1 VKRASFAA
9 IALLVLLGA
18 CSPAPEATSPLDD
31 AISEYSPDQTLP
43 TSTLQPTATSIVATE
58 TPLMAGTDEL
68 PEETPPEAATGEI
81 SVLISN
87 GTLGAEV
94 PEGLSVT
101 LYGVSGQTMVFEIE
115 GEAGATGEFVFE
127 GIETAEGML
136 YGAVAEHQGVS
147 YFSEAGSMQANLETL
162 ELPLTI
168 YDITQDPALVS
179 VEQLHVLFEFNAPG
193 VVGVLEVWVISNT
206 GDRTFAPSEG
216 GIEIILPDGASALR
230 FSEGEAGDRYQLTDR
245 GFLDSSPIR
254 PGIGGAQ
261 LLFTFDLPYVRR
273 LDFSQLMN
281 YPVLAVDV
289 LLPEG
294 GPVIREGDLLDSG
307 SRQVSS
313 GTLHTYSAGPIASG
327 EALEFRITGRL
338 PGAAGEGGL
347 TPQMGLV
354 IGGAVLGIVLIGI
367 GLWWYRFGGRPSATK
382 PSMDE
387 NDILQAIAELD
398 DEHAAGKISD
408 SEHRQRREELKQRA
422 IELMQ
427 TEHD

>member
-9 IALLVLLGA
+9 ITLLVLLGA
-18 CSPAPEATSPLDD
+18 CSPATEVTSPLDD

-43 TSTLQPTATSIVATE
+43 TSTAQPTATSVVATE
-58 TPLMAGTDEL
+58 TPLTAGTDEL
-68 PEETPPEAATGEI
+68 PEETPAEAATGEI

-87 GTLGAEV
+87 GTLGAEI
-94 PEGLSVT
+94 PEGLPVT

-115 GEAGATGEFVFE
+115 GEAGETGEFVFE
-127 GIETAEGML
+127 DIAMAEGML
-136 YGAVAEHQGVS
+136 YGVVAEHQGVS
-147 YFSEAGSMQANLETL
+147 YFSDAESMPVNLETL
-162 ELPLTI
+162 ELPITI
-168 YDITQDPALVS
+168 YNITQDPALVS
-179 VEQLHVLFEFNAPG
+179 VEQLHVLFEFNVPG
-193 VVGVLEVWVISNT
+193 AVSVLEVWVISNT

-230 FSEGEAGDRYQLTDR
+230 FSEGGLGDRYLITET
-245 GFLDSSPIR
+245 GFIDLAPVR
-254 PGIGGAQ
+254 PGVGGTQ
-261 LLFTFDLPYVRR
+261 LLFTFDLPYERR
-273 LDFSQLMN
+273 LDFSQRMN
-281 YPVLAVDV
+281 YPVQAADV

-313 GTLHTYSAGPIASG
+313 GTLHTYSADPIASG

-338 PGAAGEGGL
+338 PGAAAGDL
-347 TPQMGLV
+347 TPQMGMV
-354 IGGAVLGIVLIGI
+354 IGGVVLGIVLIGI
-367 GLWWYRFGGRPSATK
+367 GLWWYRFGGRPSTAK
-382 PSMDE
+382 PRIEE

-408 SEHRQRREELKQRA
+408 SEHSQRREELKQQA

-427 TEHD
+427 TDHD